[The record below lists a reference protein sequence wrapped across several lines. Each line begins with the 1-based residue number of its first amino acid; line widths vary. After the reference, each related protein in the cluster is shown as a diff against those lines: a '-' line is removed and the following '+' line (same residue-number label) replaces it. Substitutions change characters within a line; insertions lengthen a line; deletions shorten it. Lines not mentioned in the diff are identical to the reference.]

1 MKLFEETPVSVTET
15 APGILRVDFGNIEI
29 TPRGPVLI
37 DWENG
42 LDFVLSLELP
52 EGMSA
57 KVDVPAAKG
66 STGILI
72 NGVKAVANSSDGR
85 WLPMDMVSGKVRIEV
100 K

>member
-1 MKLFEETPVSVTET
+1 
-15 APGILRVDFGNIEI
+15 
-29 TPRGPVLI
+29 
-37 DWENG
+37 
-42 LDFVLSLELP
+42 
-52 EGMSA
+52 MSA